1 VFFRLL
7 DNKQEK
13 HVNKFRRAD
22 HTIMVSWLS
31 LAFVCVIA
39 ITAGEKFRTSAAA
52 QDDRSDEKTEKK
64 KEIPKPVLLKDINP
78 GLESSSPAMFVEFNG
93 AVYFRANDGMHGIE
107 LWKTDGTLAGTSL
120 VTDLNPGAANALPG
134 ELRVAGGSLYFN
146 AFTEPTGSKVFKSDG
161 TAAGTILL
169 VDTNP
174 GQVSGPFGPPL
185 PGNFKT
191 FGNLVLFTA
200 TDSKAGDE
208 LWRTDGTIGGTYLVK
223 DIHPGLEWSV
233 PVGLTPFAGRVIF
246 AADDSFIND
255 DNGFRIYNREL
266 FTTDGTDAGTFRIK
280 DINPGP
286 LPSIPVGFTVFR
298 KQLFFRAGDETTG
311 AELWT
316 TDGTEAGTRL
326 FKDINPAGSSFPENL
341 TAAGNRLFFIADDGV
356 TGTELWVSNGKE
368 KGTHLV
374 KDINPNGA
382 STPLNLT
389 AVGNR
394 LFFTADDG
402 VHGIELWVSDGTAAG
417 THLVKDIN
425 PGAERSAPSDLL
437 AVGHLVFFTAIKPND
452 AKRTVTTQLWVTDG
466 TEDGTRLVWQE
477 PGQSVG
483 YSINNLTLLGDRLL
497 FSAPSGVDAEGISI
511 NTELYSLVVPSHLR
525 SN

>member
-1 VFFRLL
+1 
-7 DNKQEK
+7 
-13 HVNKFRRAD
+13 
-22 HTIMVSWLS
+22 MVPGLF
-31 LAFVCVIA
+31 LTFICLIA
-39 ITAGEKFRTSAAA
+39 IGAGENFRTSAAA

-64 KEIPKPVLLKDINP
+64 KDILKPVLLKDINP
-78 GLESSSPAMFVEFNG
+78 GPESSSPVMFVKFKG
-93 AVYFRANDGMHGIE
+93 AVYFRATDGIHGIE

-120 VTDLNPGAANALPG
+120 VTDLNPGAANASPG

-146 AFTEPTGSKVFKSDG
+146 AFTEATGSKVLKSDG
-161 TAAGTILL
+161 TAAGTIMLI
-169 VDTNP
+169 DTNP

-185 PGNFKT
+185 PGNFTT

-233 PVGLTPFAGRVIF
+233 PVGLTPFGGRVIF
-246 AADDSFIND
+246 AADDSFTTD
-255 DNGFRIYNREL
+255 ANGFRIYNREL
-266 FTTDGTDAGTFRIK
+266 FTTDGTDVGTFRIK

-286 LPSIPVGFTVFR
+286 LPSIPVDFKVFR
-298 KQLFFRAGDETTG
+298 KQLFFRASDETTG

-326 FKDINPAGSSFPENL
+326 FKDINPAGSSFPESL
-341 TAAGNRLFFIADDGV
+341 TVAGNKLFFIADDGV

-368 KGTHLV
+368 GGTHLV

-389 AVGNR
+389 AVGKR
-394 LFFTADDG
+394 LYFRADDG
-402 VHGIELWVSDGTAAG
+402 EHGAELWVSDGTEAG

-425 PGAERSAPSDLL
+425 PGAERSAPSGLL
-437 AVGHLVFFTAIKPND
+437 AVGDVVFFTAIKPND
-452 AKRTVTTQLWVTDG
+452 AARTVATQLWVTDG
-466 TEDGTRLVWQE
+466 TENGTRLVWQE
-477 PGQSVG
+477 PGQSFG
-483 YSINNLTLLGDRLL
+483 YSINNLTLLGDQVL
-497 FSAPSGVDAEGISI
+497 FSAPTDIDSEGLSI
-511 NTELYSLVVPSHLR
+511 NIELYSLGIPRKLIEGDNV
-525 SN
+525 N